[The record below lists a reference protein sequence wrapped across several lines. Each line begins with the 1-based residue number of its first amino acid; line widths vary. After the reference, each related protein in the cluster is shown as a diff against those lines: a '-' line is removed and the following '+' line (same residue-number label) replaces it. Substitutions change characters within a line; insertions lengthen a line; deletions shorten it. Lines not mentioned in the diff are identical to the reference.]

1 MLNLQQIYNNYQTQT
16 PEQLIALMK
25 TALCKEGVGF
35 SNSISKV
42 RSAIKIAREYTNNH
56 QKDPNAMKNENGE
69 FIRISGEPYINHT
82 LRVALILLHE
92 RMFDLDALLA
102 AIMHDLYEDTT
113 YTYDMAKEAFGYE
126 VAELINSV
134 TNVSTA
140 VKNFQVDLSMP
151 EEINYSS
158 LIQKC
163 AKRKIGFF
171 IKFADRLDNLLTIS
185 SMPREKQLKKVQDTR
200 QYIIPMIDQLEAH
213 RFRSLIDDAIY
224 RIEQPEEYE
233 YIENC
238 IKQGYI
244 FESTYTTFKC
254 LRKEYKGGVFEKV
267 HVLNPTVYEIATQLR
282 KTSEEL
288 SFEQSQIVYNVYL
301 LAKVDADIPT
311 VADVIR
317 QFHKSDVLSDCV
329 ITQIYSDGFEFEDR
343 INNHYKVTIISTVA
357 YNLFQYGNTENEI
370 LVTDESTIDDDLA
383 SEHIVVYTPELD
395 EVFLPVG
402 STVIDF
408 AFRIHTEIGKQMI
421 CGIRNGKEISPATE
435 LHNKDTVRIVTASY
449 PDGSQVKVNWLLAC
463 KTRLAKKS
471 ICRIIQSQLDQKNEI
486 IEELKNQIMNLY
498 NTD

>member
-1 MLNLQQIYNNYQTQT
+1 MLHLQQIYNNYQTQT
-16 PEQLIALMK
+16 PEQLIALME

-42 RSAIKIAREYTNNH
+42 QAAIKIAREYTNNH
-56 QKDPNAMKNENGE
+56 QKDPNALKNENGE

-92 RMFDLDALLA
+92 RMFDLDALWA

-134 TNVSTA
+134 TNVSNA
-140 VKNFQVDLSMP
+140 VKSFQVDLSTP
-151 EEINYSS
+151 EEIDYSS

-171 IKFADRLDNLLTIS
+171 IKFADRLDNLLTIG

-238 IKQGYI
+238 IKQGFI

-254 LRKEYKGGVFEKV
+254 LRKEYKGGAFEKV
-267 HVLNPTVYEIATQLR
+267 HVLNPTVYEIATQLK

-301 LAKVDADIPT
+301 LAKVDAEIPT
-311 VADVIR
+311 VADVIK
-317 QFHKSDVLSDCV
+317 QFHK
-329 ITQIYSDGFEFEDR
+329 
-343 INNHYKVTIISTVA
+343 K
-357 YNLFQYGNTENEI
+357 
-370 LVTDESTIDDDLA
+370 
-383 SEHIVVYTPELD
+383 
-395 EVFLPVG
+395 
-402 STVIDF
+402 
-408 AFRIHTEIGKQMI
+408 
-421 CGIRNGKEISPATE
+421 
-435 LHNKDTVRIVTASY
+435 
-449 PDGSQVKVNWLLAC
+449 
-463 KTRLAKKS
+463 
-471 ICRIIQSQLDQKNEI
+471 
-486 IEELKNQIMNLY
+486 
-498 NTD
+498 